1 MRCCLF
7 EAVVAG
13 KEMNLL
19 KRLFFTLTSL
29 LILTFLF
36 GCLGDAEY
44 GTVDRHGE
52 IIDVDRSSNRI
63 LVNDLEQGR
72 IWVDLSD
79 IDDPGRFHS
88 PLEVNVWLD
97 GPVLESDPAQGKAK
111 KVEVIK

>member
-1 MRCCLF
+1 
-7 EAVVAG
+7 
-13 KEMNLL
+13 MNPL
-19 KRLFFTLTSL
+19 RAFFFTMTSL
-29 LILTFLF
+29 FLLTLLF
-36 GCLGDAEY
+36 GCIGDTDY

-52 IIDVDRSSNRI
+52 IIDVDRAANRI

-72 IWVDLSD
+72 IWVDLSAV
-79 IDDPGRFHS
+79 DDPGRFHS